1 MRNVK
6 NQQVIRRI
14 ADRTR
19 KAGKSRNI
27 IAVLAIALTTI
38 LFTTVFTVGGSIIE
52 KHQRAVMREV
62 GTSSHAGFK
71 YLTQEEYDIVRKDE
85 KLKEVSCRIFV
96 GSAVN
101 RELAKLHTEI
111 SFYEELDAR
120 MSFCYPE
127 KGQMPGKED
136 EIVLSDLTLEALGIP
151 CEIGVKVPLTIQVN
165 EETVEKTF
173 TLCGYFKGDRIAM
186 AQTGAVSKEFAD
198 WAAPTPTASAMDGN
212 VDALDYA
219 GRIMADLNFP
229 VEFNLT
235 GQVEE
240 LRERC
245 GFPET
250 APVGINWAYLGDTM
264 DYETI
269 FLVVCL
275 LLIIVISGYLIIY
288 NIFYINV
295 YQDIRYYGL
304 LKTIGMTGK
313 QLRKMVYRQ
322 AQMLSLWGIPV
333 GLAVGVV
340 TGKFLLPVFINALQL
355 ADVLDAEV
363 ELKLWVI
370 VGSAVFSYLTV
381 ALSCIRPCR
390 IASKVS
396 PIEAVR
402 FTEGWEEKDRAGEI
416 RRGEKGAKGKKT
428 RHITSWRM
436 AGQNIRRSRKK
447 VMIVVTSLSM
457 SLILLNSVY
466 TLVRGYDV
474 DSFIARRILSD
485 FSVADASLDS
495 GSPSRD
501 SIVTDGVT
509 EEFLEELERLEGVEE
524 TGNIYVKD
532 IEPVISE
539 ENYALLEERIFEN
552 PRAQERWAKYAST
565 EAANAWRKSRE
576 MDGRVYGIGKM
587 IMEKL
592 ENPEGELDWEKF
604 ETGDYVIVTR
614 FWTDDGEGIDF
625 FLPGEKVTVCNEAGE
640 MREYEVLAVAEI
652 PYVCGL
658 KTFGVFDC
666 DYILPEEEFLDLMGD
681 QQPMRT
687 FFNVGA
693 DQEETTEAWME
704 DYCEHV
710 NPQLQYQSKASAE
723 AEFEEYKNMY
733 TIAGSLLAFVLAL
746 IGVLNFINAMVT
758 SVLSRKQEFAMMEAV
773 GMTGRQLKQML
784 CFEGGFYAL
793 YTGICSIVIS
803 GLVSVLAVKPFGDE
817 VYFFQW
823 HFTVL
828 PLVICIPLL
837 AAIAA
842 LVPAVCHRHMN
853 RLSVVERMR
862 RME

>member
-127 KGQMPGKED
+127 KGHMPGKED

-288 NIFYINV
+288 NIF
-295 YQDIRYYGL
+295 
-304 LKTIGMTGK
+304 
-313 QLRKMVYRQ
+313 
-322 AQMLSLWGIPV
+322 
-333 GLAVGVV
+333 
-340 TGKFLLPVFINALQL
+340 
-355 ADVLDAEV
+355 
-363 ELKLWVI
+363 
-370 VGSAVFSYLTV
+370 
-381 ALSCIRPCR
+381 
-390 IASKVS
+390 
-396 PIEAVR
+396 
-402 FTEGWEEKDRAGEI
+402 
-416 RRGEKGAKGKKT
+416 
-428 RHITSWRM
+428 
-436 AGQNIRRSRKK
+436 
-447 VMIVVTSLSM
+447 
-457 SLILLNSVY
+457 
-466 TLVRGYDV
+466 
-474 DSFIARRILSD
+474 
-485 FSVADASLDS
+485 
-495 GSPSRD
+495 
-501 SIVTDGVT
+501 
-509 EEFLEELERLEGVEE
+509 
-524 TGNIYVKD
+524 
-532 IEPVISE
+532 
-539 ENYALLEERIFEN
+539 
-552 PRAQERWAKYAST
+552 
-565 EAANAWRKSRE
+565 
-576 MDGRVYGIGKM
+576 
-587 IMEKL
+587 
-592 ENPEGELDWEKF
+592 
-604 ETGDYVIVTR
+604 
-614 FWTDDGEGIDF
+614 
-625 FLPGEKVTVCNEAGE
+625 
-640 MREYEVLAVAEI
+640 
-652 PYVCGL
+652 
-658 KTFGVFDC
+658 
-666 DYILPEEEFLDLMGD
+666 
-681 QQPMRT
+681 
-687 FFNVGA
+687 
-693 DQEETTEAWME
+693 
-704 DYCEHV
+704 
-710 NPQLQYQSKASAE
+710 
-723 AEFEEYKNMY
+723 
-733 TIAGSLLAFVLAL
+733 
-746 IGVLNFINAMVT
+746 
-758 SVLSRKQEFAMMEAV
+758 
-773 GMTGRQLKQML
+773 
-784 CFEGGFYAL
+784 
-793 YTGICSIVIS
+793 
-803 GLVSVLAVKPFGDE
+803 
-817 VYFFQW
+817 
-823 HFTVL
+823 
-828 PLVICIPLL
+828 
-837 AAIAA
+837 
-842 LVPAVCHRHMN
+842 
-853 RLSVVERMR
+853 
-862 RME
+862 